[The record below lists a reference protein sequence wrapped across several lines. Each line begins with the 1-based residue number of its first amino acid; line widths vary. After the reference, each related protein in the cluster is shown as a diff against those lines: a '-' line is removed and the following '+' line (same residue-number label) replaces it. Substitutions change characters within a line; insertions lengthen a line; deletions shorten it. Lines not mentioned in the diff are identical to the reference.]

1 MAGKKIGIVLAL
13 DGERQFSQ
21 GVSNAKKESAMLNS
35 ELKKLST
42 EYKGN
47 ANSLEFLT
55 KSRKTCQ
62 SRLRVIRKG
71 RSLRKKDWKM
81 HRRYRR
87 KPHSDMK
94 NFPRH

>member
-55 KSRKTCQ
+55 KKQ
-62 SRLRVIRKG
+62 ESRLRVIRKG

-87 KPHSDMK
+87 KRRRDMK

>member
-42 EYKGN
+42 AAVKG
-47 ANSLEFLT
+47 S
-55 KSRKTCQ
+55 
-62 SRLRVIRKG
+62 G
-71 RSLRKKDWKM
+71 
-81 HRRYRR
+81 
-87 KPHSDMK
+87 KPSEGC
-94 NFPRH
+94 

>member
-42 EYKGN
+42 EYK
-47 ANSLEFLT
+47 
-55 KSRKTCQ
+55 
-62 SRLRVIRKG
+62 
-71 RSLRKKDWKM
+71 
-81 HRRYRR
+81 
-87 KPHSDMK
+87 
-94 NFPRH
+94 

>member
-35 ELKKLST
+35 ELKKLRT

-55 KSRKTCQ
+55 KKQENLSKQTESYQKRAESAK
-62 SRLRVIRKG
+62 KG
-71 RSLRKKDWKM
+71 L
-81 HRRYRR
+81 
-87 KPHSDMK
+87 
-94 NFPRH
+94 